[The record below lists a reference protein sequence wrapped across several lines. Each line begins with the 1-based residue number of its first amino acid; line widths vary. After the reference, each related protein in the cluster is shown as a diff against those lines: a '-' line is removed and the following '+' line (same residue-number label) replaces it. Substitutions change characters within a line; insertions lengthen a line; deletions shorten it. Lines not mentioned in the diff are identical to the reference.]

1 MQHEKQ
7 LNTRYVVSNVF
18 IVSGQISTSEL
29 LDREDRSEYELLVE
43 AVDRGQPRKSS
54 QTVVKVLIEDVNDEA
69 PGKKKLYL

>member
-1 MQHEKQ
+1 
-7 LNTRYVVSNVF
+7 VF

-54 QTVVKVLIEDVNDEA
+54 QTVVKVLVEDVNDEA
-69 PGKKKLYL
+69 PGKKKLYLKT